1 MRRFGSGRSGAV
13 RCFARGSG
21 EGSGSGSGNKVL
33 EKKVCGRRKV
43 AGKVAGRGGF
53 LEGKVPD
60 KVPENIG
67 KGSERGVGSLVPFGR
82 LCFHGMPSANFFECH
97 MFNDFYV
104 QIEQL
109 YNKLKVFEGPW
120 LNSLWLRFSSQG

>member
-1 MRRFGSGRSGAV
+1 MV

-33 EKKVCGRRKV
+33 EKKVCGRRQV

-67 KGSERGVGSLVPFGR
+67 KGSERGVGSLVPPCFGR
-82 LCFHGMPSANFFECH
+82 LCFHVCL
-97 MFNDFYV
+97 V
-104 QIEQL
+104 CRQQIFL
-109 YNKLKVFEGPW
+109 RVTCSMTFTFR
-120 LNSLWLRFSSQG
+120 LN